1 MPVKPMRRLVV
12 PESQSLY
19 DVMSRQALHALY
31 WRSDL
36 EAVENEHPELIARRD
51 ENVLAAVAGGA
62 AKLVYS
68 YGSDREFVELFP
80 EMFEELLPRIQ
91 HEMRAE
97 TVRFRLTHSPSR
109 PRVEP
114 VLKNAWFNPS
124 RDWME
129 FALRRGG
136 TLPKAVAPPR
146 VRFRDATPDDAGVIA
161 EIDEA
166 SFPRTPVSLEYVR
179 SRLADGRHSAVL
191 ATRGSEVVGF
201 CLSSIPDPGEGF
213 FNTLAVREESRGEG
227 IGRALSARVL
237 RRLFADGADRVSLT
251 TDDDNTPAIR
261 LYVSLGFRQERSGR
275 DYTRPAD
282 PKRIEDV
289 RRAKQGTF
297 IKFGGWR

>member
-1 MPVKPMRRLVV
+1 MAVKPMRRLVV

-36 EAVENEHPELIARRD
+36 EAVEREHPELIVRRD
-51 ENVLAAVAGGA
+51 ENVLALVPGGA

-68 YGSDREFVELFP
+68 YASDREFVERFP
-80 EMFEELLPRIQ
+80 EMLDELLPRIRRV
-91 HEMRAE
+91 MGADSI
-97 TVRFRLTHSPSR
+97 RFRLTHSPSR
-109 PRVEP
+109 PRIEP
-114 VLKNAWFNPS
+114 VLKSAWFNPT

-129 FALRRGG
+129 FALPRGAA
-136 TLPKAVAPPR
+136 LPKAAAPAR
-146 VRFRDATPDDAGVIA
+146 VRFRDATPEDAGVIA

-179 SRLADGRHSAVL
+179 SRLADGRHSAIV
-191 ATRGSEVVGF
+191 ATRGSDVVGF
-201 CLSSIPDPGEGF
+201 GLYSMPDPGEGF
-213 FNTLAVREESRGEG
+213 FSTLAVREDDRREG
-227 IGRALSARVL
+227 IGRALTLRVL
-237 RRLFADGADRVSLT
+237 RRLFADGAKRVSLT
-251 TDDDNTPAIR
+251 TDDDNTAAIR

-282 PKRIEDV
+282 PKRVEDA